1 VAQIEN
7 LVNNFARII
16 AKIVH
21 KAPIGPAS
29 VIREKQQ
36 FNIAGMTQRAQILNL
51 NCDELARLGELLIFL
66 LM

>member
-1 VAQIEN
+1 
-7 LVNNFARII
+7 LRII